1 MNLAKFAVTRP
12 VAVTMRIL
20 SLVVLGF
27 ICLQRLTV
35 DLLPKIDVPTVA
47 INVNWPNTSP
57 EEMESQ
63 ITRPIE
69 QAVGSLKGLYM
80 ISSNSSQGS
89 SFVRV
94 QLDYGVDVDKATI
107 DVMQMVQ
114 RAQGRFPSDPNISP
128 PSVFKFDPST
138 TPILL
143 YGVTAEGNDLIKLRT
158 RLINEISPQLE
169 AAGGVAA
176 INISGGQDR
185 AIIVECCRELE
196 MRKMAEFDLP
206 AGFKTSGVACGDRAA
221 KNSIQ

>member
-27 ICLQRLTV
+27 ICLQRLTI
-35 DLLPKIDVPTVA
+35 DLLPKIDIPIVA
-47 INVNWPNTSP
+47 IAVSWPNTSP

-80 ISSNSSQGS
+80 VSSNSSQGS
-89 SFVRV
+89 CFVRV
-94 QLDYGVDVDKATI
+94 QLEYGVDVDKATI

-128 PSVFKFDPST
+128 PSIFKFDPST

-143 YGVTAEGNDLIKLRT
+143 YGVHATGDDLIKLRT
-158 RLINEISPQLE
+158 RLINEISPQIE

-176 INISGGQDR
+176 VNISGGQDR
-185 AIIVECCRELE
+185 AIIVAKVSVIGR
-196 MRKMAEFDLP
+196 MARST
-206 AGFKTSGVACGDRAA
+206 K
-221 KNSIQ
+221 